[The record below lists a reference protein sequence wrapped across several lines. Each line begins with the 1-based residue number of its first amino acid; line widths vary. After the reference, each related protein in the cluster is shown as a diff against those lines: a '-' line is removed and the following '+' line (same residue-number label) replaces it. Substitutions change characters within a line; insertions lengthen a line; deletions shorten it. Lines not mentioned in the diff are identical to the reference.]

1 MKEFYDLKLHGT
13 RNRQR
18 YLDNTDWEI
27 IRNQETG
34 ILVDQDILDK
44 RHLARSEISLI
55 RDALN
60 YSDIQHLTQE
70 F

>member
-18 YLDNTDWEI
+18 YLDNTDWKI